1 MKHLS
6 ISIIVAALVMTATSN
21 VEAKTTRDLTYRSS
35 LIWRSAV
42 RFLRVDQNYKV
53 LEKDKDAGYLIFEY
67 ADAGKKY
74 SASMEMIPLV
84 KNDKRYV
91 RASIRIEAM
100 PSYVEV
106 VLIDRFLRKLKEEY
120 GVQPPARMVVR
131 ATQEPGTGSQGSQA
145 ADAAKKGDKE
155 NEEDLEVTE
164 EDLEVTEE
172 DLEDSVKEDD

>member
-6 ISIIVAALVMTATSN
+6 ISIIMAALVMTMTFS
-21 VEAKTTRDLTYRSS
+21 VEAKTSRDLTYRSS
-35 LIWRSAV
+35 LVWRSAV
-42 RFLRVDQNYKV
+42 RFLRVDQNFRV
-53 LEKDKDAGYLIFEY
+53 LEKDKDAGYLLFEY
-67 ADAGKKY
+67 TDAGRKY

-84 KNDKRYV
+84 RNEKRYV

-120 GVQPPARMVVR
+120 GVQPPARVVVK
-131 ATQEPGTGSQGSQA
+131 ATPDPDTGSQDSEA
-145 ADAAKKGDKE
+145 ADAAKKGDVE
-155 NEEDLEVTE
+155 NE

-172 DLEDSVKEDD
+172 DLEDSVEEDE